1 MKLLGRR
8 PALQVCAALAS
19 AGLLLAGCTT
29 DSSTVTTSTVT
40 VTKEPSGPSAP
51 ATPGSTESRREFPVG
66 TFTAV
71 HLAAPYA
78 VVVTIGSS
86 TSVRAQGDPAALDL
100 LDIRTEGD
108 ALVATV
114 KPNVQWPADVRVT
127 VSVTTPALTAARL
140 SGSGQMRIGSLQT
153 DALSIEQSGSGE
165 IEAPELTVGRLEI
178 SSSGSG
184 KIDAAGTADDA
195 DIRLVGSGEAALE
208 TLTVKRAV
216 VSMAG
221 SGSLT
226 INATETVRG
235 STAGSG
241 EVEVTGGAECSIS
254 SVGSGDATCG

>member
-1 MKLLGRR
+1 M
-8 PALQVCAALAS
+8 
-19 AGLLLAGCTT
+19 
-29 DSSTVTTSTVT
+29 TTSTLT
-40 VTKEPSGPSAP
+40 VTKEPPGPSASATP
-51 ATPGSTESRREFPVG
+51 ATPGSTESTREFSVG
-66 TFTAV
+66 TFTEV
-71 HLAAPYA
+71 RLAAHFA
-78 VVVTIGSS
+78 VVITIGSP

-108 ALVATV
+108 ALIATV
-114 KPNVQWPADVRVT
+114 KPNVQWPAYAHVT
-127 VSVTTPALTAARL
+127 VSVTTPSLTAARL
-140 SGSGQMRIGSLQT
+140 SGSGQIRIGSLQT
-153 DALSIEQSGSGE
+153 DALSIDQSGAGE

-195 DIRLVGSGEAALE
+195 DIRLVGSGETELE

-241 EVEVTGGAECSIS
+241 EIEVTGGAECSIS
-254 SVGSGDATCG
+254 SVGSGDVTCG